1 MLKRSLLALVI
12 TLVAASCAEDPSHGP
27 TLDGERADDG
37 SLSIQI
43 VSDIVLTNT
52 ADYEALNGASLEVE
66 VTDREQGT
74 EVLTHDIS
82 VFEPEQ
88 YAYFATNSD
97 DWRLSI
103 SQGLTSK
110 VGGFVLTPI
119 EMTECHSL
127 KTKLTTDCPLLEQ
140 TGKYTAIRIDAPNGL
155 VHVTALS
162 GDLQMAGTFLLDS
175 GASNNFFRIV
185 PVPVELEARQAS
197 VDIVACNQSDCWL

>member
-1 MLKRSLLALVI
+1 MRKRSLLVLL
-12 TLVAASCAEDPSHGP
+12 TLVAASCTEDLYHGP
-27 TLDGERADDG
+27 TMDEGRADDG

-43 VSDIVLTNT
+43 VSDLVLTNT
-52 ADYEALNGASLEVE
+52 ADYEALDGTSLEVE
-66 VTDREQGT
+66 VTEGEQVT

-103 SQGLTSK
+103 SQGLTSNI
-110 VGGFVLTPI
+110 GGLVLTPT

-127 KTKLTTDCPLLEQ
+127 ETKLPTDCPLLEQ
-140 TGKYTAIRIDAPNGL
+140 TGKFTAIRIDAPNGL

-175 GASNNFFRIV
+175 RASNNFFRIV
-185 PVPVELEARQAS
+185 PVPIELEAQQAS

>member
-1 MLKRSLLALVI
+1 MRKRSLLVLL
-12 TLVAASCAEDPSHGP
+12 TLVAASCTEDLYHGP
-27 TLDGERADDG
+27 TMDEGRADDG

-43 VSDIVLTNT
+43 VSDLVLTNT
-52 ADYEALNGASLEVE
+52 ADYEALDGTSLEVE
-66 VTDREQGT
+66 VTEGEQVT

-82 VFEPEQ
+82 VFEPEE

-103 SQGLTSK
+103 SQGLTSDI
-110 VGGFVLTPI
+110 G
-119 EMTECHSL
+119 
-127 KTKLTTDCPLLEQ
+127 
-140 TGKYTAIRIDAPNGL
+140 ANGL

-175 GASNNFFRIV
+175 RASNNFFRIV
-185 PVPVELEARQAS
+185 PVPIELEAQQAS